1 MIIKINKKEKLMRNI
16 LLYIVVLGCIIIV
29 RSMAVSDPTGS
40 LASNSTGELSH
51 LVKIGYILNNSE
63 KYDGELVTVEG
74 IYLGWSGPST
84 GAHPTRSDWGVEDET
99 GAIFVTGL
107 HDGLDPIKDKGDGV
121 IVSSIVHLLQGSPY
135 LESKNITLINR
146 SA

>member
-1 MIIKINKKEKLMRNI
+1 MITKINKKEKLMRT
-16 LLYIVVLGCIIIV
+16 LQLYIAVFVSIIIV
-29 RSMAVSDPTGS
+29 SSMAVSDPTGS
-40 LASNSTGELSH
+40 LANNSTKELSH

-63 KYDGELVTVEG
+63 KYNGELVTVEG
-74 IYLGWSGPST
+74 TYLGWSGPIS
-84 GAHPTRSDWGVEDET
+84 GAHPTRSDWGIRDET

-107 HDGLDPIKDKGDGV
+107 HDGFDPAIEKGVGV
-121 IVSSIVHLLQGSPY
+121 IVSGIVHLLKGSPY